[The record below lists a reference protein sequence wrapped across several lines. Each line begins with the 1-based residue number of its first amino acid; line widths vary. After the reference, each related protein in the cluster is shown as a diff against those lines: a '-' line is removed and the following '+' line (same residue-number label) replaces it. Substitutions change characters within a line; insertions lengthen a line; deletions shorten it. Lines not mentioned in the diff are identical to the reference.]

1 MGILNSE
8 INYDKIITDLS
19 DCCLKEEHCGTCD
32 KPSCIVGYAQ
42 NCITQC
48 FKDSVTYVE
57 NGSDKIPYTDF
68 KVYDSESFENGI
80 AHILKQCRSCSYNH
94 FDNCIINIIR
104 NCYEIGLFGEIQPYE
119 GSNFR
124 YLNQIHNSHPE
135 IADRIIAEFHNTK
148 ENSEE

>member
-1 MGILNSE
+1 MGILNTE

-19 DCCLKEEHCGTCD
+19 DCCLKEGYCGSCD
-32 KPSCIVGYAQ
+32 KAACIVGYAQ

-57 NGSDKIPYTDF
+57 NGSDKIPVTDF
-68 KVYDSESFENGI
+68 KIYNEEEFEKGI
-80 AHILKQCRSCSYNH
+80 AHILKQCRSCTYNH

-124 YLNQIHNSHPE
+124 YLNQIHNSHPVK
-135 IADRIIAEFHNTK
+135 ADRIIEEFHNTPD
-148 ENSEE
+148 EG

>member
-1 MGILNSE
+1 MGILNTE

-19 DCCLKEEHCGTCD
+19 SCCLKEENCGSCD

-48 FKDSVTYVE
+48 FKESVTYVE
-57 NGSDKIPYTDF
+57 NGSDNIPVTDF
-68 KVYDSESFENGI
+68 KVYNEEEFEKGI
-80 AHILKQCRSCSYNH
+80 AHILKQCRSCTFNH

-104 NCYEIGLFGEIQPYE
+104 NCYEVGLFGEIQSYE

-135 IADRIIAEFHNTK
+135 TADRIIEEFHNT
-148 ENSEE
+148 EE